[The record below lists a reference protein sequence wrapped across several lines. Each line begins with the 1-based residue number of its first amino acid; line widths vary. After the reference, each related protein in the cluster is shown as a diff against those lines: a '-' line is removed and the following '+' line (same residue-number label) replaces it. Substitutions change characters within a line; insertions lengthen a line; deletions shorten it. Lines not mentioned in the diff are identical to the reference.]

1 MKSFRR
7 MLAATAAIYLM
18 SAAVFAADASGT
30 WKWTEQGRGRG
41 GDGGA
46 GTPREVTLSLAVKD
60 GKVTGK
66 MNRPG
71 RDGAVTATDISDA
84 SIKGDTIA
92 FSVERQFGDN
102 KVVTKYSGKLS
113 GDTITGTSES
123 PGRGGG
129 EATKREWTAK
139 RSK

>member
-1 MKSFRR
+1 
-7 MLAATAAIYLM
+7 MLAATAAFCLM
-18 SAAVFAADASGT
+18 SVAAFAADASGT
-30 WKWTEQGRGRG
+30 WKWTEQSGRG
-41 GDGGA
+41 GGGGG
-46 GTPREVTLSLAVKD
+46 GTPREVTLTLAQKD

-66 MNRPG
+66 ISRPG

-92 FSVERQFGDN
+92 FSLERTFGDN
-102 KVVTKYSGKLS
+102 KIVTKYSGKLA

-123 PGRGGG
+123 PGRNGG
-129 EATKREWTAK
+129 EATKREWVAK